1 MFIKRL
7 ENGNLWNGST
17 KYAII
22 NLKGLITM
30 DFVVGLLSF
39 VGEGISA
46 WAIAAW
52 SYFQEKLDNN

>member
-1 MFIKRL
+1 M
-7 ENGNLWNGST
+7 
-17 KYAII
+17 
-22 NLKGLITM
+22 NLKELITL

-39 VGEGISA
+39 VGEIISA